1 MHQVALTV
9 QQQVSQLL
17 VLQVDGLLG
26 LAARFLQAVGLLVV
40 EAIAGDVEGGA
51 KIVGY
56 LAVGIEEGL
65 NVGFDIFVYA
75 AGGTSKN
82 GNLWTATNYI
92 NDKDVYGTFVDLG
105 LKAEFYKQKLNGIR
119 LGTSFGY
126 KYQVYAYDKSLSGN
140 SGVYSHWLT
149 ADLDFCLSYFNAGFK
164 SDIFLSSKIKNN
176 DHFSYEGLYSDCF
189 NHISFCYY
197 VGLNVRFTRLKLEAR
212 IGSYLVPQFSPE
224 KISYHNMTK
233 THVDGSYFEI
243 RVYYRIFTTGKV
255 HSSPYM
261 FD

>member
-1 MHQVALTV
+1 MCVQLNMFTINTNLFRILTV
-9 QQQVSQLL
+9 FTIWLAMGAHKLSAQESVVTPLSQSTLNPI
-17 VLQVDGLLG
+17 
-26 LAARFLQAVGLLVV
+26 QA
-40 EAIAGDVEGGA
+40 
-51 KIVGY
+51 
-56 LAVGIEEGL
+56 
-65 NVGFDIFVYA
+65 DIFVYA

-105 LKAEFYKQKLNGIR
+105 LKAELYKQKLNGIR

>member
-1 MHQVALTV
+1 MCVQLNMFTINTNLFRILTV
-9 QQQVSQLL
+9 FTIWLAMGAHKLSAQESVVTPLSQSTLNPI
-17 VLQVDGLLG
+17 
-26 LAARFLQAVGLLVV
+26 QA
-40 EAIAGDVEGGA
+40 
-51 KIVGY
+51 
-56 LAVGIEEGL
+56 
-65 NVGFDIFVYA
+65 DIFVYA

-105 LKAEFYKQKLNGIR
+105 LKAELYKQKLNGIR

-233 THVDGSYFEI
+233 THVDGSFFEI

>member
-1 MHQVALTV
+1 M
-9 QQQVSQLL
+9 
-17 VLQVDGLLG
+17 
-26 LAARFLQAVGLLVV
+26 
-40 EAIAGDVEGGA
+40 
-51 KIVGY
+51 
-56 LAVGIEEGL
+56 
-65 NVGFDIFVYA
+65 
-75 AGGTSKN
+75 
-82 GNLWTATNYI
+82 
-92 NDKDVYGTFVDLG
+92 
-105 LKAEFYKQKLNGIR
+105 
-119 LGTSFGY
+119 
-126 KYQVYAYDKSLSGN
+126 
-140 SGVYSHWLT
+140 
-149 ADLDFCLSYFNAGFK
+149 YFNKVKISGLDTTSLKVLTEKEKKA
-164 SDIFLSSKIKNN
+164 LLTKIKNN

-197 VGLNVRFTRLKLEAR
+197 VGFNVRFTRLKLEAR

>member
-1 MHQVALTV
+1 MCVQLNMFTINTNLFRILTV
-9 QQQVSQLL
+9 FTIWLAMGAHKLLAQESVVTPLSQSTLNP
-17 VLQVDGLLG
+17 
-26 LAARFLQAVGLLVV
+26 LQA
-40 EAIAGDVEGGA
+40 
-51 KIVGY
+51 
-56 LAVGIEEGL
+56 
-65 NVGFDIFVYA
+65 DIFVYA

-197 VGLNVRFTRLKLEAR
+197 VGFNVRFTRLKLEAR

>member
-1 MHQVALTV
+1 MCVQLNMFTINTNLFRILTV
-9 QQQVSQLL
+9 FTIWLAMGAHKLSAQESVVTPLSQSTLNP
-17 VLQVDGLLG
+17 
-26 LAARFLQAVGLLVV
+26 LQA
-40 EAIAGDVEGGA
+40 
-51 KIVGY
+51 
-56 LAVGIEEGL
+56 
-65 NVGFDIFVYA
+65 DIFVYA

-105 LKAEFYKQKLNGIR
+105 LKAELYKQKLNGIR

>member
-1 MHQVALTV
+1 MCVQLNMFTINTNLFRILTV
-9 QQQVSQLL
+9 FTIWLAMGAHKLLAQESVVTPLSQSTLNP
-17 VLQVDGLLG
+17 
-26 LAARFLQAVGLLVV
+26 LQA
-40 EAIAGDVEGGA
+40 
-51 KIVGY
+51 
-56 LAVGIEEGL
+56 
-65 NVGFDIFVYA
+65 DIFVYA

-105 LKAEFYKQKLNGIR
+105 LKAEFYKQKLKGIR

-197 VGLNVRFTRLKLEAR
+197 VGFNVRFTRLKLEAR

-243 RVYYRIFTTGKV
+243 RVYYRFFTTGKV